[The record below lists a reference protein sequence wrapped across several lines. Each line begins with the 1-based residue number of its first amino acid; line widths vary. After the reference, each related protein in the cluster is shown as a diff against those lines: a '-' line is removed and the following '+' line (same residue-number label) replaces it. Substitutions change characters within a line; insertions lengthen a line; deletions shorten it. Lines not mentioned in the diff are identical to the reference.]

1 MMRKIISL
9 ILICSMLF
17 IVGAC
22 GKTQP
27 AINSDLDLSSAGNKF
42 YTHMANGN
50 YQKAIDLYF
59 EKMAGNYV
67 TENEAWEICDRYF
80 KYAVESFADG
90 TLNEDEANIELNK
103 AKKVAVGCS
112 IAYEDSYEMAFY
124 TLSSSKAQYE
134 LGITAFN
141 SGNYETAIE
150 YFNSVAG
157 NDCNYE
163 DAQAKIAES
172 REQIKT
178 TIITE
183 AQTIFET
190 GNIDAALKKLESG
203 MDILGGD
210 LDIKAKLDEYAV
222 KQKEKIKTDALSQAQ
237 QSFDDGN
244 TSAAIQQLQDAL
256 EALDGDVDIQIKI
269 DEYSSAFADKAIA
282 DAKAV
287 FLTPAE
293 DWENALN
300 IIKSA
305 QQVLPD
311 NEKLDNAEDY
321 YTTFQPV
328 SLFEVETS
336 TTTSSY
342 KLESATDNMNNYYQK
357 CMTYSHY
364 GNTNNYYTG
373 ADESKK
379 MSATYLL
386 NKEYNTLS
394 FTVAVEK
401 GTEDEPCYMTIE
413 IYGDDIL
420 LYEAGNLKKS
430 TEPITESLDVTG
442 ISQLK
447 VLLKYDGP
455 TGNTTYVHQ
464 GTTRDVIFA
473 NPVLQKTVE

>member
-1 MMRKIISL
+1 MMKKIISL

-80 KYAVESFADG
+80 KYAVDGFADG
-90 TLNEDEANIELNK
+90 TLNEDEASIELNK

-112 IAYEDSYEMAFY
+112 IAYEDSYEMTFY

-244 TSAAIQQLQDAL
+244 VSAAIQQLQDAL
-256 EALDGDVDIQIKI
+256 ESLDGDVDIQIKI

-305 QQVLPD
+305 QQILPD
-311 NEKLDNAEDY
+311 NEKLATAEDY
-321 YTTFQPV
+321 YKSFHPV
-328 SLFEVETS
+328 SLFDITRLTS
-336 TTTSSY
+336 TDNFKLSSI
-342 KLESATDNMNNYYQK
+342 KDNMSNQYEYCMAHFNN
-357 CMTYSHY
+357 
-364 GNTNNYYTG
+364 
-373 ADESKK
+373 

-386 NKEYNTLS
+386 NKEYNTMS
-394 FTVAVEK
+394 FTVAV
-401 GTEDEPCYMTIE
+401 GHGYEDDGCYMSVE
-413 IYGDDIL
+413 IYGDGVL
-420 LYEAGNLKKS
+420 LYSAGDLKKG
-430 TEPITESLDVTG
+430 TKPINTSVNVTG
-442 ISQLK
+442 VEQLK
-447 VLLKYDGP
+447 VLLLHEKGKSYE
-455 TGNTTYVHQ
+455 
-464 GTTRDVIFA
+464 RSAIFA